1 MDRVLAAVESLGGM
15 SNAVSLIIALLA
27 LIVSFSAYRR
37 TVKNEYPNVIVLVEP
52 SPKERLACHFVVRNI
67 GGEPAR
73 DVRIEGV
80 DDLIRDNGMSEKFV
94 ETPIPFLEP
103 GGERRAF
110 IGLFPDLCSKYA
122 DRAFVAVVS
131 FRRLGMTPLRR
142 LDTKCGIDFRSFN
155 DSVWDESRLEKE
167 VARIANAMEV
177 RKTEDKLRAMLRG
190 SESPHEPDGGER
202 EGAAK

>member
-1 MDRVLAAVESLGGM
+1 MDRALAAVDALGGVG
-15 SNAVSLIIALLA
+15 NAVSLIIALLA
-27 LIVSFSAYRR
+27 LVVSFFAYRR
-37 TVKNEYPNVIVLVEP
+37 TVENGYPNVIAFVEP

-80 DDLIRDNGMSEKFV
+80 DELLRDNGMSERFA
-94 ETPIPFLEP
+94 ENPIPFLEP

-110 IGLFPDLCSKYA
+110 VGSFPSLCSKYA

-131 FRRLGMTPLRR
+131 FRRLGRTPLRR
-142 LDTKCGIDFRSFN
+142 LRTECGIDFRSFN

-177 RKTEDKLRAMLRG
+177 RKAEDKLRTMLRG
-190 SESPHEPDGGER
+190 SKSPYEPDGGER
-202 EGAAK
+202 EGAAE